1 MSLSQSLGGLGRP
14 PHCCAQVRAG
24 PRGGLA
30 HRHPAPGQRVNP
42 GGTSHEQVPRVSKQE
57 EQAGVWRSRGF
68 HGAGWV
74 GLDPKEDSQLNKDEQ
89 ESHFG

>member
-1 MSLSQSLGGLGRP
+1 MVLGVPLTGSTSHAP
-14 PHCCAQVRAG
+14 CCAQARAG

-42 GGTSHEQVPRVSKQE
+42 GGTGHEQVPRVSKQE

-68 HGAGWV
+68 HGASWV
-74 GLDPKEDSQLNKDEQ
+74 GLDPKEDSQLNRDEQ